1 MNKKISGIHLV
12 AFIILIAGCLRPAYN
27 SICPQPFNYN
37 RALPV
42 IIKGGNAIIN
52 LNEPRQTIRG
62 FGGSSAWL
70 GALTDAEMNILYGT
84 DSNQFGFTVLRIRI
98 DPSGSSNWGNELAN
112 AQKAISHGAIV
123 LATPWSPPAVM
134 KTNNSA
140 KGGGQLDSQSY
151 AAYSTYLGSFAAYMA
166 ANGAPLY
173 AISVQNE
180 PDWPAPYESCVWT
193 PGDMFNFI
201 KYYAPATGSTKLLAA
216 ESDQFNH
223 AFTDPILNDSL
234 ACSYLSIVGGHIYG
248 GGLIPYP
255 LAISKGKEVWMTEH
269 QDTSTSWAGAL
280 KTAKEISDCLAVAD
294 FNVYNFWWLK
304 KSWGPVD
311 SLGNPA
317 KRGYAMAQFARFIRP
332 GYQRVNATYQPS
344 ANIYLS
350 AYTCGAR
357 LVIVALNMG
366 DTIVSQ
372 PITITGGQIPG
383 IFTPHTTSANENLS
397 AETRIKVEQDGFI
410 YRLAAQSITTF
421 VSD

>member
-1 MNKKISGIHLV
+1 MKISGILLV
-12 AFIILIAGCLRPAYN
+12 AFFMIIAGCLRPADNFIY
-27 SICPQPFNYN
+27 PQSSSKN
-37 RALPV
+37 RAVPY
-42 IIKGGNAIIN
+42 IIKSSNAIIN

-70 GALTDAEMNILYGT
+70 GTLTDAEMNTLYGT

-98 DPSGSSNWGNELAN
+98 DPAGSSKWGNELAN

-123 LATPWSPPAVM
+123 MATPWSPPAAM
-134 KTNNSA
+134 KTNNNA
-140 KGGGQLDSQSY
+140 KGGGQLDTLSY
-151 AAYSTYLGSFAAYMA
+151 ASYSAYLADFAAYMA

-180 PDWPAPYESCVWT
+180 PDWSAPYESCVWT
-193 PGDMFNFI
+193 PGDLFNFI
-201 KYYAPATGSTKLLAA
+201 KYHTPATGNTRLLAA

-234 ACSYLSIVGGHIYG
+234 ACSYLSISGGHIYG
-248 GGLIPYP
+248 GGLTPYP
-255 LAISKGKEVWMTEH
+255 LAVSKGKEVWMTEH
-269 QDTSTSWAGAL
+269 QDTSTTWAGAL
-280 KTAKEISDCLAVAD
+280 NTAKEINDCLAVAE

-317 KRGYAMAQFARFIRP
+317 KRGYAMAQFSRFIRP
-332 GYQRVNATYQPS
+332 GYLRVNATYQPS
-344 ANIYLS
+344 ANIFLS
-350 AYTCGAR
+350 AYTSGTK
-357 LVIVALNMG
+357 LVIVALNMR

-372 PITITGGQIPG
+372 PITITGGLIPST
-383 IFTPHTTSANENLS
+383 FTPLITTANENLK
-397 AETRIKVEQDGFI
+397 AQTLIKVNQDGFT